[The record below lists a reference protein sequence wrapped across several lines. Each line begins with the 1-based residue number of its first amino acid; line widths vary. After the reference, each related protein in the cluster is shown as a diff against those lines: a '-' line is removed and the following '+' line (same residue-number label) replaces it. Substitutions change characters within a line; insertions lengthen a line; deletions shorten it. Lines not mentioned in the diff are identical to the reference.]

1 MDQFLYGIVGLITR
15 IHTFFLQLNNSFET
29 HFTDKTLHF
38 LALGAFGMLMVLVIH
53 PLFIW
58 LAKNDHAI
66 VITFLYVFTVVIVI
80 AFAIEIGQRVT
91 GTGHMEFGDIM
102 YGVVGFLA
110 MFFVFLVA
118 RGIFKLVQSIIK
130 DK

>member
-1 MDQFLYGIVGLITR
+1 MDQFLYGIVGLITK

-38 LALGAFGMLMVLVIH
+38 LALGAFGMLLILVIH
-53 PLFIW
+53 PLFVW
-58 LAKNDHAI
+58 LSKNGHTI

-91 GTGHMEFGDIM
+91 GTGHMEFADIM

-110 MFFVFLVA
+110 FFLVFLVA
-118 RGIFKLVQSIIK
+118 RGIFKLVQSIIQ